1 MSNTTPPIDLGK
13 FRKQRRKQTARGK
26 TLCARGF
33 HKWIDDEKKQF
44 DVKQGRLIS
53 IQRCERCGVEKTRVS

>member
-1 MSNTTPPIDLGK
+1 MTKTNRPTDLGK
-13 FRKQRRKQTARGK
+13 VRKLRRKKTAQGK

-33 HKWIDDEKKQF
+33 HKWVDDDKKQF

-53 IQRCERCGVEKTRVS
+53 IQRCQRCGIARTKIS

>member
-1 MSNTTPPIDLGK
+1 MSNTTPPTDLGK

-26 TLCARGF
+26 TLCASGF
-33 HKWIDDEKKQF
+33 HKWADDEKKQF

-53 IQRCERCGVEKTRVS
+53 IQRCERCGAEKTRVS

>member
-1 MSNTTPPIDLGK
+1 MSNTTPPTDLGK

-53 IQRCERCGVEKTRVS
+53 IQRCERCGAEKTSVS